1 MFKLCILEAGYINP
15 ALKDKYPPYSD
26 LFKDFLKYKTRNWHV
41 SSYRLY
47 ESEFPHSIN
56 DFDGFIITGSS
67 FGVYEN
73 FSWIIK
79 TIRLINQIIS
89 KKKQLVGICFG
100 HQIIIQALNG
110 LIEKSI
116 YGWGAGI
123 KKINFF
129 KNKPWLPNNL
139 SYTNLISFHQDQ
151 VVEIPKCVD
160 HLAGNDS
167 CKYYSLALEDI
178 VFTIQGHPEFSK
190 KYTLDLLNLRREGIG
205 EVEYLKGVTEL
216 KKLDHQ
222 GKLFGNIIANFL
234 ERKF

>member
-73 FSWIIK
+73 FSWIVK

-89 KKKQLVGICFG
+89 KKKTTCWYLFWSP
-100 HQIIIQALNG
+100 NYNS
-110 LIEKSI
+110 SI
-116 YGWGAGI
+116 KWF
-123 KKINFF
+123 N
-129 KNKPWLPNNL
+129 
-139 SYTNLISFHQDQ
+139 
-151 VVEIPKCVD
+151 
-160 HLAGNDS
+160 
-167 CKYYSLALEDI
+167 
-178 VFTIQGHPEFSK
+178 
-190 KYTLDLLNLRREGIG
+190 
-205 EVEYLKGVTEL
+205 
-216 KKLDHQ
+216 
-222 GKLFGNIIANFL
+222 
-234 ERKF
+234 

>member
-47 ESEFPHSIN
+47 ESEFPDSIN

-73 FSWIIK
+73 FSWIVK

-123 KKINFF
+123 KKIIFF
-129 KNKPWLPNNL
+129 KNKPWLPNN
-139 SYTNLISFHQDQ
+139 NLI
-151 VVEIPKCVD
+151 
-160 HLAGNDS
+160 
-167 CKYYSLALEDI
+167 
-178 VFTIQGHPEFSK
+178 
-190 KYTLDLLNLRREGIG
+190 YTQI
-205 EVEYLKGVTEL
+205 
-216 KKLDHQ
+216 
-222 GKLFGNIIANFL
+222 
-234 ERKF
+234 

>member
-26 LFKDFLKYKTRNWHV
+26 LFKDFLDYKIRNWNV

-47 ESEFPHSIN
+47 ESEFPQRIN

-73 FSWIIK
+73 FSWIVK

-110 LIEKSI
+110 LIEKSV
-116 YGWGAGI
+116 Y
-123 KKINFF
+123 
-129 KNKPWLPNNL
+129 
-139 SYTNLISFHQDQ
+139 Q
-151 VVEIPKCVD
+151 
-160 HLAGNDS
+160 
-167 CKYYSLALEDI
+167 
-178 VFTIQGHPEFSK
+178 
-190 KYTLDLLNLRREGIG
+190 
-205 EVEYLKGVTEL
+205 
-216 KKLDHQ
+216 
-222 GKLFGNIIANFL
+222 
-234 ERKF
+234 

>member
-73 FSWIIK
+73 FSWIVK
-79 TIRLINQIIS
+79 TIRLINKIIS
-89 KKKQLVGICFG
+89 RKKQLVGICFG

-139 SYTNLISFHQDQ
+139 SFTNLISFHQDQ
-151 VVEIPKCVD
+151 VVKIPNFVD
-160 HLAGNDS
+160 HLAGNDF

-216 KKLDHQ
+216 KKFDHQ
-222 GKLFGNIIANFL
+222 GILFGNIIANFI